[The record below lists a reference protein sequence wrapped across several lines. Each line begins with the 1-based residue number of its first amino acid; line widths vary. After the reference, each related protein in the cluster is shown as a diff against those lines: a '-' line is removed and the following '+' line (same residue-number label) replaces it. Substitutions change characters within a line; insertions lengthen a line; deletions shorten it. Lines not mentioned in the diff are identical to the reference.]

1 MRVLKQSTAVTL
13 LIGPFLDDGDGK
25 SAETGLTISQAD
37 VRLSKNGGD
46 MAQKGDATS
55 CTHDELG
62 YYTCPLSTTDTGT
75 LGILKVMV
83 HESGALPVWH
93 EYTVVPAAVYDSL
106 VLGTDYLPVDVAEIS
121 SDSTAANNAEA
132 FFDGT
137 GYAGGT
143 TKLQVNATL
152 IEGSD
157 ATDQIR
163 DAIVDDATRIDA
175 SALNTLSS
183 HDPGATIGTADPG
196 DAMTLTAA
204 YDAAKTAAQAGDEM
218 DLIDAPNVTAVT
230 AIQSGLAAT
239 GEAATAVGTLND
251 LSAANVEDAVW
262 DATLADHDDAG
273 STGLA
278 LAGAGGAG
286 DPWGTALP
294 GAYGDGT
301 AGKILGTNLDAAIST
316 RSTLTAQQVWEY
328 GTRSLST
335 FGTLV
340 ADVATAVWGAV
351 ARTIT
356 GGTVT
361 TNSDKTGYTL
371 TGDYDAA
378 KTAAAAGAKMDLV
391 DAPNATAVT
400 AIQNGLA
407 ATGEAAT
414 AVGTLNDFDPAL
426 DVVAHVT
433 LVDTT
438 TTNTDMRGTDGAEL
452 AGAAAAAV
460 GGLNDFDPT
469 SDTVDVGA
477 VAGAAVTGVND
488 FKADVSG
495 LALTG
500 EAATAVGTLNDF
512 DPAAETV
519 DVGAVA
525 GVAVTGVNDFKADV
539 SGLALTGE
547 AATAVGTLNDLSAAE
562 VEDAVWDAATA
573 DHTAAGSMGVAVSGA
588 GDPWSTALPG
598 LYGAGTAGKLV
609 GDNLDAKIST
619 RSTLTA
625 AQVWAAGTRTLT
637 GFGTLVADVATAVW
651 TAVARTITGGTVT
664 TVSDK
669 TGYALTAAYDAAQT
683 AAQAAALATV
693 AANVLR
699 TLGLSQENQY
709 IDSVT
714 VDVSGRMT
722 SARLRTYSVA
732 GSVGTINDVLAT
744 YTITATYTGTE
755 EAPTTYKVVRV

>member
-25 SAETGLTISQAD
+25 TAEDALTISQAD
-37 VRLSKNGGD
+37 VRLSKNGGN
-46 MAQKGDATS
+46 MAQKDDATS

-83 HESGALPVWH
+83 HAAGALPVWH

-137 GYAGGT
+137 GYAGGS
-143 TKLQVNATL
+143 TKLQVDTTL

-157 ATDQIR
+157 ATNQIR
-163 DAIVDDATRIDA
+163 DSVVDDATRIDA
-175 SALNTLSS
+175 SALNTLSG
-183 HDPGATIGTADPG
+183 HDPGATLGTADPG

-218 DLIDAPNVTAVT
+218 DLIDAPNATAVT
-230 AIQSGLAAT
+230 AIQAGLAAT
-239 GEAATAVGTLND
+239 GEAAAAVGTLND

-273 STGLA
+273 STGFA

-400 AIQNGLA
+400 AIQSGLA
-407 ATGEAAT
+407 LTGEAAA
-414 AVGTLNDFDPAL
+414 AVGTLNDLAAQDVRDAMKLAPSAGVPAADSIDAEL
-426 DVVAHVT
+426 DTIGVDVAG
-433 LVDTT
+433 LDG
-438 TTNTDMRGTDGAEL
+438 DAMRGTDGAEL
-452 AGAAAAAV
+452 SGAAAAAV
-460 GGLNDFDPT
+460 GTLHDFDP
-469 SDTVDVGA
+469 SAETVDVGA
-477 VAGAAVTGVND
+477 VAGVAVIGVDD

-500 EAATAVGTLNDF
+500 EAAA
-512 DPAAETV
+512 
-519 DVGAVA
+519 
-525 GVAVTGVNDFKADV
+525 
-539 SGLALTGE
+539 
-547 AATAVGTLNDLSAAE
+547 AVGTLNDLSAAD

-573 DHTAAGSMGVAVSGA
+573 DHTDAGSMGVAVSGA

-598 LYGAGTAGKLV
+598 LYSAGTAGKLI

-625 AQVWAAGTRTLT
+625 AQVWAAGSRTLT

-664 TVSDK
+664 TVGDK

-683 AAQAAALATV
+683 AAQAADLATV
-693 AANVLR
+693 AADVLR
-699 TLGLSQENQY
+699 TLGLAQENQH
-709 IDSVT
+709 IDNVT
-714 VDVSGRMT
+714 TDIYGRMT
-722 SARLRTYSVA
+722 SARMRTYSAA
-732 GSVGTINDVLAT
+732 GSVGTASDVLAT
-744 YTITATYTGTE
+744 YTITATYTGAE
-755 EAPTTYKVVRV
+755 EAPTTYSVVRV

>member
-25 SAETGLTISQAD
+25 TAETGLTISQAD

-75 LGILKVMV
+75 LGILKIMV
-83 HESGALPVWH
+83 HEAGALPVWH

-218 DLIDAPNVTAVT
+218 DLIDAPNATAVA
-230 AIQSGLAAT
+230 AIQAGLAAT
-239 GEAATAVGTLND
+239 GEAAAAVGTLND
-251 LSAANVEDAVW
+251 L
-262 DATLADHDDAG
+262 
-273 STGLA
+273 
-278 LAGAGGAG
+278 
-286 DPWGTALP
+286 
-294 GAYGDGT
+294 
-301 AGKILGTNLDAAIST
+301 
-316 RSTLTAQQVWEY
+316 
-328 GTRSLST
+328 
-335 FGTLV
+335 
-340 ADVATAVWGAV
+340 
-351 ARTIT
+351 
-356 GGTVT
+356 
-361 TNSDKTGYTL
+361 
-371 TGDYDAA
+371 
-378 KTAAAAGAKMDLV
+378 
-391 DAPNATAVT
+391 
-400 AIQNGLA
+400 A
-407 ATGEAAT
+407 AT
-414 AVGTLNDFDPAL
+414 D
-426 DVVAHVT
+426 
-433 LVDTT
+433 
-438 TTNTDMRGTDGAEL
+438 
-452 AGAAAAAV
+452 
-460 GGLNDFDPT
+460 
-469 SDTVDVGA
+469 
-477 VAGAAVTGVND
+477 
-488 FKADVSG
+488 
-495 LALTG
+495 
-500 EAATAVGTLNDF
+500 
-512 DPAAETV
+512 
-519 DVGAVA
+519 
-525 GVAVTGVNDFKADV
+525 
-539 SGLALTGE
+539 
-547 AATAVGTLNDLSAAE
+547 

-683 AAQAAALATV
+683 AAQAAALSTV
-693 AANVLR
+693 AADVLR
-699 TLGLSQENQY
+699 TLGLAQENQH
-709 IDSVT
+709 IDNVT
-714 VDVSGRMT
+714 TDISGRMT

-732 GSVGTINDVLAT
+732 GSVGTASDVLAT
-744 YTITATYTGTE
+744 YTITATYTGAE
-755 EAPTTYKVVRV
+755 EAPTTYSVVRV

>member
-25 SAETGLTISQAD
+25 TAEDALTISQAD
-37 VRLSKNGGD
+37 VRLSKNGGN

-121 SDSTAANNAEA
+121 SDSTAANNAEL

-137 GYAGGT
+137 GYAGGS
-143 TKLQVNATL
+143 TKLQVDTTL

-157 ATDQIR
+157 ATNQIR
-163 DAIVDDATRIDA
+163 DSVVDDATKIDA

-183 HDPGATIGTADPG
+183 HDPGATLGTADPG

-218 DLIDAPNVTAVT
+218 DLIDAPN
-230 AIQSGLAAT
+230 
-239 GEAATAVGTLND
+239 ATAV
-251 LSAANVEDAVW
+251 
-262 DATLADHDDAG
+262 
-273 STGLA
+273 
-278 LAGAGGAG
+278 
-286 DPWGTALP
+286 
-294 GAYGDGT
+294 
-301 AGKILGTNLDAAIST
+301 AAIQAGL
-316 RSTLTAQQVWEY
+316 STLTAQQVWEY

-340 ADVATAVWGAV
+340 ADTATAVWGAV

-400 AIQNGLA
+400 AIQSGLA
-407 ATGEAAT
+407 LTGEAAA
-414 AVGTLNDFDPAL
+414 AVGTLNDLAAQDVRDAMKLAPSAGVPAADSIDAELDTIGVDVAGLDGDAMRGTDGAELSGAAAAAVGTLHDFDPL
-426 DVVAHVT
+426 NDTVANVT
-433 LVDTT
+433 TVGTC

-452 AGAAAAAV
+452 TGAAAAAV
-460 GGLNDFDPT
+460 GTLHDFDP
-469 SDTVDVGA
+469 SAETVDVGA
-477 VAGAAVTGVND
+477 VAGVAVIGVDD

-500 EAATAVGTLNDF
+500 EAAAAV
-512 DPAAETV
+512 V
-519 DVGAVA
+519 
-525 GVAVTGVNDFKADV
+525 
-539 SGLALTGE
+539 GLALTGE

-573 DHTAAGSMGVAVSGA
+573 DHTDAGSMGVAVSGA
-588 GDPWSTALPG
+588 GDPWNTALPG

-609 GDNLDAKIST
+609 GDNIDAKIST

-625 AQVWAAGTRTLT
+625 AQVWAAGSRTLT

-664 TVSDK
+664 TVGDK

-693 AANVLR
+693 AADVLR
-699 TLGLSQENQY
+699 TLGLAQENQH
-709 IDSVT
+709 IDNVT
-714 VDVSGRMT
+714 TDISGRMT
-722 SARLRTYSVA
+722 SARMRTYSAA
-732 GSVGTINDVLAT
+732 GSVGTASDVLAT
-744 YTITATYTGTE
+744 YTITATYTGAE
-755 EAPTTYKVVRV
+755 EAPTTYSVVRV